1 MLDRILTV
9 VAVGTLLFCAI
20 LLKPQAKTEAEGPE
34 APKCDDPATFAGLR
48 EALASAPLAAE
59 NAERQARLASL
70 YRNCGQ
76 LEEATEEV
84 GVLLSDYG
92 PDSRWI
98 VKNQDAR
105 ASAVQAVADAL
116 LDLAEALAS
125 PPSGEPSPLE
135 LARAVE
141 LYNSFFEL
149 FPGGRGQWERRLE
162 FGDLLDRSGRHD
174 QAVTQYVVAA
184 LSGDGVSAA
193 ERAIARSR
201 QARKSASP
209 VGGEDGEAWAAGVP
223 GLGLIDGCLGL
234 DAGTGR
240 TGGTIDASVHWG
252 LKGDTWRWLGGWPL
266 GAPTGESWTEEQ
278 VAALRSC
285 VAPRL
290 SSEVSLLIAG
300 PRSVVQRRLGQLDP
314 LLGGAASGWDGSPGE

>member
-1 MLDRILTV
+1 MLDRILTA
-9 VAVGTLLFCAI
+9 VAVGTLLLCAI

-48 EALASAPLAAE
+48 EALAGDPLAAD

-76 LEEATEEV
+76 LEEATDEV

-98 VKNQDAR
+98 VRNQDAR
-105 ASAVQAVADAL
+105 SSAVQAIADAL

-125 PPSGEPSPLE
+125 PRSGEPSPLE

-149 FPGGRGQWERRLE
+149 FPDARGQWERRLE

-174 QAVTQYVVAA
+174 QAVTQYVVAG
-184 LSGDGVSAA
+184 LTGDGVAAA

-209 VGGEDGEAWAAGVP
+209 VGGEDGEPWAAGVP
-223 GLGLIDGCLGL
+223 GVGLIDGCLGL

-240 TGGTIDASVHWG
+240 AGGTIDASVHWG
-252 LKGDTWRWLGGWPL
+252 LKDGALRWIGGWPL
-266 GAPTGESWTEEQ
+266 GAASGEAWSEEQ

-300 PRSVVQRRLGQLDP
+300 PRSVVQQRLGQLDAR
-314 LLGGAASGWDGSPGE
+314 LASTASGWDGSPGD